1 MRIVSFGSLSFG
13 LLDDFRSIFANAI
26 VAALVKE
33 FGFDEALSTQIAS
46 AAGKIQLARWM
57 AVNIRSGK
65 ASVNDVEVMGN
76 ALRTFDKLKP
86 KIKAKGGQIDV
97 TKYDY
102 PGLVAEIN
110 KVSSAPQTMTQ
121 IRNNLPPEI
130 ISIVSLALGKAQRL
144 NPQVDLNLI
153 RPMAFQW
160 VGKLYNS
167 QLNVYKN
174 WGKPNFQELAVRK
187 IVEDRREIADALSEY
202 FAFAMSSDY
211 PLGLDEFET
220 HYALSEY
227 VDKTLTPE
235 QRESKYSIDEPDAG
249 IEGTRMI
256 PLPNGYRAV
265 RVAKWSEGFA
275 DQLCKS
281 ARWCVRN
288 QKMFEEE
295 YHISDESPLYLL
307 LKGNSQVGLLSL
319 KLAQFKDAQDAPI
332 GDSGLIKKEQLGE
345 VYGAI
350 KALSAAEGVEIPV
363 SGDFFAFMDSFA
375 ADGKLSPRLL
385 LDSEKKLKMM
395 KDENSSA
402 EAEGSRPPYS
412 DSEIDTLE
420 ETVTGLKSDYA
431 VQYLKVVSNSNVSG
445 AELEKIMTDIDN
457 FTSRRSSH
465 ANITENMIA
474 TWSMLGQIAKKMVDY
489 GNSSHN
495 MMAMFRKYS
504 PQEFVSYV
512 RSFTTD
518 TDNQGAYLYLDALEK
533 IASDYSDAPS
543 KSGFAISDEEKDAIL
558 KEAYEKILAKP
569 NVANPSHPS
578 DFSVKKDVLAPGKAF
593 LEIPTRSGKKILMD
607 GSRFTLVDVAS
618 DSEKYS
624 DTLNVARLLQWKLSS
639 HWIPKIVE
647 TAESLGIEP
656 SMVTPE
662 QARTIYRK
670 YSGRSRWNN
679 RIDDFDPSFDV
690 DDARAQGMFMR
701 EVDDL
706 LWHMEIEPQLKEI
719 LKNMGFAEFTY
730 RLMRWDGNLGSLFG
744 KWIDDEINSAI
755 QSAEATGEPLAVGN
769 QELVR
774 AWLVGHMKARG

>member
-33 FGFDEALSTQIAS
+33 FGFDEALSTQIAN
-46 AAGKIQLARWM
+46 AAGKLQLARWI
-57 AVNIRSGK
+57 AGNIRNGK
-65 ASVNDVEVMGN
+65 ASANDVEEMGRY
-76 ALRTFDKLKP
+76 LKTFEQLKP
-86 KIKAKGGQIDV
+86 KIKARGGQIDV

-102 PGLVAEIN
+102 QGLINAVWEGSSGPKTTTEIR
-110 KVSSAPQTMTQ
+110 SS
-121 IRNNLPPEI
+121 LPPEI
-130 ISIVSLALGKAQRL
+130 ISIISLSLGKAQRL
-144 NPQVDLNLI
+144 NPKVDLNRI

-160 VGKLYNS
+160 VDKLYTS

-174 WGKPNFQELAVRK
+174 WNKPNFQELAIKK

-202 FAFAMSSDY
+202 FAFAMDVDY
-211 PLGLDEFET
+211 PVGLDEFDT
-220 HYALSEY
+220 HYSLSEH
-227 VDKTLTPE
+227 VDKILTPE
-235 QRESKYSIDEPDAG
+235 QRASKYSIDEPDAG
-249 IEGTRMI
+249 IEGTRVI

-265 RVAKWSEGFA
+265 RIAKWSEGFA
-275 DQLCKS
+275 DKLCKS

-295 YHISDESPLYLL
+295 YHISEESPLYLL

-350 KALSAAEGVEIPV
+350 KALSAAEGVDIPV

-375 ADGKLSPRLL
+375 VDGKLSPRLL
-385 LDSEKKLKMM
+385 LDSEKKLKVM

-402 EAEGSRPPYS
+402 EAEGSRPPHS
-412 DSEIDTLE
+412 DSEIDTIE

-465 ANITENMIA
+465 ADITENMIA
-474 TWSMLGQIAKKMVDY
+474 TWSMLGQIAKKMIDY
-489 GNSSHN
+489 GNTSHS
-495 MMAMFRKYS
+495 MMTMFRKYS

-518 TDNQGAYLYLDALEK
+518 TDNHGAYLYLDALEK
-533 IASDYSDAPS
+533 ISSDYSDAPS
-543 KSGFAISDEEKDAIL
+543 KSGFVIPEEQKDAIL
-558 KEAYEKILAKP
+558 REAYEKILAKP

-593 LEIPTRSGKKILMD
+593 LEIPTRTGKKILMD

-618 DSEKYS
+618 DSERYR
-624 DTLNVARLLQWKLSS
+624 DILNVARLLQWKLHS

-647 TAESLGIEP
+647 TAENLGIEP

-662 QARTIYRK
+662 QARTVYK
-670 YSGRSRWNN
+670 KFSGRSRWNN
-679 RIDDFDPSFDV
+679 SKDDFDPSFDV
-690 DDARAQGMFMR
+690 DDATAQGMFLR
-701 EVDDL
+701 EVDEL
-706 LWHMEIEPQLKEI
+706 LWQMEIRPQLKEI
-719 LKNMGFAEFTY
+719 LQNMGFAEFTY
-730 RLMRWDGNLGSLFG
+730 RLMRWDGDLGSLFG